1 MQIYCLEKALQ
12 IVIPILNLY
21 EFSKFNGN
29 YWYITS
35 DRIRTYIHLEQYEKA
50 QPVIDELYKN
60 AIYFYENIENVDN
73 TRERIWKM
81 QFIAESYAESA
92 LKEKAVNTYLVVMY
106 IGLEKDNNQY
116 KILKDRDSN
125 LNICK
130 ISQVVNCLLDGEVE
144 NDIVDKIID
153 LKDAL
158 IRYREDYQGDRI
170 IYDKIISKINDYNQN
185 QEIEFKK

>member
-1 MQIYCLEKALQ
+1 
-12 IVIPILNLY
+12 
-21 EFSKFNGN
+21 
-29 YWYITS
+29 
-35 DRIRTYIHLEQYEKA
+35 
-50 QPVIDELYKN
+50 
-60 AIYFYENIENVDN
+60 
-73 TRERIWKM
+73 M
-81 QFIAESYAESA
+81 QFIAESYVESA
-92 LKEKAVNTYLVVMY
+92 LKEKAVNTYLAAMY